1 MKKQHAYRFSISF
14 VIRETQVESIVQ
26 SKWLKLKIMTIPNA
40 GKDAYKHI
48 HSHFAGGNVVGW
60 YSQARK
66 QFGSFLRKV
75 SMQLPHNSSTALL
88 GIPENAG
95 THEYKNYTA
104 LFAAAITALARA
116 EHNIEAFS
124 ELSVKHSYHGM
135 QVSIN

>member
-75 SMQLPHNSSTALL
+75 SMQLPHNS
-88 GIPENAG
+88 
-95 THEYKNYTA
+95 
-104 LFAAAITALARA
+104 
-116 EHNIEAFS
+116 
-124 ELSVKHSYHGM
+124 
-135 QVSIN
+135 